1 MRFGRAVDMLRGHL
15 MNARA
20 ARYLGSFLHEV
31 RRIMK
36 GASRVGDTTLLR
48 TALSSLRRCISTA
61 VTGATKHV
69 HISIHPRAPR
79 LRTRAPRT
87 AGMAAVCAA
96 CSTEVCDALRCA
108 GHAANECLKTA
119 ISGSHRGPSSAA
131 GSYSRLLPHP
141 ARAPPRLQRQQPQPL
156 QRRRRPQRRSGGP
169 CETIATAGLRRG
181 STVRR
186 QSSYK
191 SSACSRVST
200 TFDHIT

>member
-69 HISIHPRAPR
+69 HISIHPTPPHTGSPHSWHGRGVRCVQYGSVRCAAVRGARCQRVSENCNFGVVQGPFVCSR
-79 LRTRAPRT
+79 QLQPALAAPRT
-87 AGMAAVCAA
+87 SATAA
-96 CSTEVCDALRCA
+96 
-108 GHAANECLKTA
+108 
-119 ISGSHRGPSSAA
+119 SAA
-131 GSYSRLLPHP
+131 AASAAAATSKAP
-141 ARAPPRLQRQQPQPL
+141 ATKRRAM
-156 QRRRRPQRRSGGP
+156 
-169 CETIATAGLRRG
+169 
-181 STVRR
+181 
-186 QSSYK
+186 
-191 SSACSRVST
+191 
-200 TFDHIT
+200 